1 MQHVEEILFD
11 VEDSSLQ
18 IRLSGAND
26 FSHVIIS
33 GWRRFDWLL
42 DPGHHGQF
50 RNEKDACT
58 RLSDQER
65 LVQALH
71 LLAISLQYVLCMT
84 LLHLSFASC
93 LGVCHHSH
101 KLRLRCLAKV
111 NVFYS
116 VQSWVVSSHH
126 DFTLE
131 LSSNLVLQLN
141 FTCERKVFF
150 NILHKIISCLKS
162 DD

>member
-33 GWRRFDWLL
+33 GWRGFDWFL
-42 DPGHHGQF
+42 DSCHHGQL
-50 RNEKDACT
+50 RNKEYACA
-58 RLSDQER
+58 RLSYQER
-65 LVQALH
+65 LVQVLH
-71 LLAISLQYVLCMT
+71 LLAISLQYVLCMA
-84 LLHLSFASC
+84 LLHLCFASC
-93 LGVCHHSH
+93 LGVCHHAH
-101 KLRLRCLAKV
+101 KLRLGCLAEV

-116 VQSWVVSSHH
+116 VQSWVVSRYH

-131 LSSNLVLQLN
+131 LPSNLVLELN

-150 NILHKIISCLKS
+150 DILH
-162 DD
+162 